1 LLKIAVLGV
10 ASLVVRQPRRVTIV
24 DVAARAGVHPA
35 TVSRTLSRPEKVA
48 PATRTRVEAAVAEL
62 GFVPNRAAQ
71 VMKTGRTGNIAVIV
85 PDITNPYFASMVR
98 AVERKARELDLQVL
112 LADTGEHPAEEVRA
126 ARTLA
131 HHVDGF
137 VVLSPRR
144 LHREL
149 DALGSMPAV
158 FVQRPVRDYASVLL
172 RSAPAVREALL
183 HLAALGHRD
192 LVFLGGPRG
201 SWAAAERRAAVRK
214 PSGPAGMRVQMI
226 DPAAP
231 TFEAA
236 ADAVPRVVASGA
248 TAVIAFNDQMA
259 LGVIAGLA
267 RLGISVPADISV
279 IGFDDVPM
287 AAMVA
292 PPLTTIRLPTDEA
305 GSTAVALFHA
315 DGAGSTELLGTFI
328 ERTSTG
334 KIAANGMLTRTRA
347 SAAAGGARRPSGGG
361 RG

>member
-1 LLKIAVLGV
+1 M
-10 ASLVVRQPRRVTIV
+10 RPPRRVTIL

-48 PATRTRVEAAVAEL
+48 PATRKRVEAAVDKL

-71 VMKTGRTGNIAVIV
+71 VMKTGRTGNVAVIV
-85 PDITNPYFASMVR
+85 PDITNPHFGSMVR
-98 AVERKARELDLQVL
+98 AVERTAREGDLQVL
-112 LADTGEHPAEEVRA
+112 LADTSEHPREEIRA

-131 HHVDGF
+131 HDVDGF

-149 DALGSMPAV
+149 DALGSKPAV
-158 FVQRPVRDYASVLL
+158 FVNRPVPAYGSVLL
-172 RSAPAVREALL
+172 RSAPAVGEALL
-183 HLAALGHRD
+183 HLASLGHRK
-192 LVFLGGPRG
+192 LVFLGGPAG
-201 SWAAAERRAAVRK
+201 SWAASERRAAVRK
-214 PSGPAGMRVQMI
+214 AAGRSGVDVALVDAPE
-226 DPAAP
+226 P

-236 ADAVPRVVASGA
+236 ADSVPRLVGGPA

-267 RLGISVPADISV
+267 RLGIAVPGDLSV

-292 PPLTTIRLPTDEA
+292 PPLTTISLPTEQA
-305 GSTAVALFHA
+305 GTSAVELLRSGATTTTELFGALVVRESTGKVTKRRANAAA
-315 DGAGSTELLGTFI
+315 DGA
-328 ERTSTG
+328 
-334 KIAANGMLTRTRA
+334 
-347 SAAAGGARRPSGGG
+347 RRLSGGG
-361 RG
+361 HG

>member
-1 LLKIAVLGV
+1 
-10 ASLVVRQPRRVTIV
+10 VTII

-48 PATRTRVEAAVAEL
+48 PATRKRVETAVNKL

-71 VMKTGRTGNIAVIV
+71 VMKTGRTGNVAVIV
-85 PDITNPYFASMVR
+85 PDITNPHFGSMVR
-98 AVERKARELDLQVL
+98 AVERTAREGDLQVL
-112 LADTGEHPAEEVRA
+112 LADTSEHSREEILA

-131 HHVDGF
+131 HDVDGF

-149 DALGSMPAV
+149 DALGSKPAV
-158 FVQRPVRDYASVLL
+158 FVNRPVPAYGSVLL
-172 RSAPAVREALL
+172 RSAPAVGEALL
-183 HLAALGHRD
+183 HLASLGHRR
-192 LVFLGGPRG
+192 LVFLGGPAG
-201 SWAAAERRAAVRK
+201 SWAASERRAAVRK
-214 PSGPAGMRVQMI
+214 AAGRSGVDVALV
-226 DPAAP
+226 DAAEP

-236 ADAVPRVVASGA
+236 ADSVPRLVNDPA

-267 RLGISVPADISV
+267 RLGIAVPGDLSVVGI
-279 IGFDDVPM
+279 DDVPM

-292 PPLTTIRLPTDEA
+292 PPLTTIGLPTEQA
-305 GSTAVALFHA
+305 GTSAVELLRA
-315 DGAGSTELLGTFI
+315 GATTTTELFGTLVVR
-328 ERTSTG
+328 ESTG
-334 KIAANGMLTRTRA
+334 KVTKRRA
-347 SAAAGGARRPSGGG
+347 SAAADGARRPSGGG

>member
-1 LLKIAVLGV
+1 
-10 ASLVVRQPRRVTIV
+10 VRPPRRVTIL
-24 DVAARAGVHPA
+24 DVAARAQVHPA
-35 TVSRTLSRPEKVA
+35 TVSRALSRPEKVA
-48 PATRTRVEAAVAEL
+48 PATRERVEAAVAKL
-62 GFVPNRAAQ
+62 GFVPNRAARM
-71 VMKTGRTGNIAVIV
+71 MKTGRTGNIAVIV

-98 AVERKARELDLQVL
+98 AVERTARETALQVL
-112 LADTGEHPAEEVRA
+112 LADTGEHPREEVKA

-131 HHVDGF
+131 RDVDGF
-137 VVLSPRR
+137 VILSPRR

-158 FVQRPVRDYASVLL
+158 FVQRPVRGHPSVLL
-172 RSAPAVREALL
+172 RSAPAVHEALL
-183 HLAALGHRD
+183 HLASLGHRD
-192 LVFLGGPRG
+192 LVFLGGPTG
-201 SWAAAERRAAVRK
+201 SWAAVERRGAVRK
-214 PSGPAGMRVQMI
+214 NSGPVGMRVKMF
-226 DPAAP
+226 DAAAP

-236 ADAVPRVVASGA
+236 ADAVSRVLESGA

-267 RLGISVPADISV
+267 RLGIGVPGDISV

-305 GSTAVALFHA
+305 GTTAVELFRGG
-315 DGAGSTELLGTFI
+315 DSRTTELFGTFVVR
-328 ERTSTG
+328 ESTG
-334 KIAANGMLTRTRA
+334 KVTKRRA
-347 SAAAGGARRPSGGG
+347 SVSANGARRPSGGG